1 MKNISSNLAL
11 LSIAIV
17 AGTSISVV
25 LFQYYREI
33 DIEIEREMERL
44 DWQSEIA
51 NQYIQDVIRQSER
64 NVRFLAQIPET
75 QGVVRARLNRGI
87 DPLTGE
93 TEQNWK
99 NRLADIFEAISV
111 SYPRIRQVRLIGAA
125 DDGREIVR
133 INRSRGNVARIAE
146 EELQEKA
153 HTDYVSETLAAPAGT
168 ISVYDINL
176 NRERGEIE
184 VPEVPVLRVA
194 TPVHT
199 ATGEA
204 FGLIVITTDMAAV
217 LNRLHSL
224 YFANET
230 FYLANVA
237 GDYLL
242 HPDGAKTFGFE
253 RGKPSRLQLDF
264 PDIAPFV
271 NDPGQ
276 REVSTT
282 MTAADGS
289 DIVVHLEKL
298 DFGTL
303 PRLRHLIA
311 AAVSPVDRLMGASRE
326 GRLAIIP
333 VSGAL
338 ALIAT
343 VLALFA
349 SRRIVRP
356 LRQLTGAAEEL
367 AKGKTVSEVSVP
379 SDRSDEVGA
388 LARSFHEMALTLEW
402 RTDYAEEWEQ
412 TIQAILEAAVSP
424 IITID
429 GHGKVQQA
437 NSATSAMFGYSR
449 EELVGSNVS
458 MLMRDEDRSRHDG
471 YLATYLNTGKRH
483 IIGIGREVYGVRKD
497 GTEVPVHLAVGEV
510 GRKGRRLYTGIL
522 TDLTELKKVER
533 LKSDFVSTVS
543 HELRT
548 PLTSIKGSL
557 GLLRSSALGDLSG
570 QARMM
575 VDIAYNNSDRLVR
588 LINDILDI
596 EKIEAGKLSFE
607 FQLTGLAPFLARAI
621 EANRN
626 YADDFGVRLELAE
639 VDADLVVETDPD
651 RLMQVMTNLLSNAAK
666 FSPRGGVVTLEACRA
681 GDVARISV
689 TDRGGG
695 IPLAFQ
701 ETIFG
706 KFSQADTSDTKDKG
720 GTGLGLAITKAIVE
734 AHGGTIGFRT
744 AEGAGTTFQI
754 ELPVVQRAYGAVAG
768 ADADADAAEARRHRV
783 LICEDDQ
790 DTASLLYLI
799 IREMGYDAEI
809 CASARQARERL
820 RSGSFAAMTLD
831 LVLPD
836 EDGISL
842 IRELRRAGEFEDLPI
857 LVVSAWA
864 ERGLEELAGGAFA
877 VVDWLEKPIDLIR
890 LRSGISRAV
899 HALKSDS
906 VRILHVED
914 EEDHLAIV
922 SSLVGASAVIDC
934 ARTCEAA
941 RQHLAAHD
949 YDLVILDLVL
959 PDGEGDCLLP
969 LIRGNGSNPPQVLV
983 FSTMEAPDTL
993 AHKVDTALVK
1003 SRTSNEVL
1011 RRQIHALLGSKVTS
1025 REVDLAGTGR
1035 DAA

>member
-1 MKNISSNLAL
+1 
-11 LSIAIV
+11 
-17 AGTSISVV
+17 
-25 LFQYYREI
+25 
-33 DIEIEREMERL
+33 
-44 DWQSEIA
+44 
-51 NQYIQDVIRQSER
+51 
-64 NVRFLAQIPET
+64 
-75 QGVVRARLNRGI
+75 
-87 DPLTGE
+87 
-93 TEQNWK
+93 
-99 NRLADIFEAISV
+99 
-111 SYPRIRQVRLIGAA
+111 
-125 DDGREIVR
+125 
-133 INRSRGNVARIAE
+133 
-146 EELQEKA
+146 
-153 HTDYVSETLAAPAGT
+153 
-168 ISVYDINL
+168 
-176 NRERGEIE
+176 
-184 VPEVPVLRVA
+184 VPVLRVA
-194 TPVHT
+194 TPIHT
-199 ATGEA
+199 ASGEV
-204 FGLIVITTDMAAV
+204 FGLIVINTDMAGV
-217 LNRLHSL
+217 LGRLHSL

-230 FYLANVA
+230 FYLANGE

-242 HPDGAKTFGFE
+242 HPDGAKAFGFE
-253 RGKPSRLQLDF
+253 RGTPSRLQLEF

-276 REVSTT
+276 REMSTT
-282 MTAADGS
+282 MTGADGR

-298 DFGTL
+298 EFGTL

-311 AAVSPVDRLMGASRE
+311 AAVAPVDLLMVESRD

-343 VLALFA
+343 VLALLA
-349 SRRIVRP
+349 ARLIVRP
-356 LRQLTGAAEEL
+356 LRQLTGAAEAL
-367 AKGKTVSEVSVP
+367 AQGKNVSEVCVP

-412 TIQAILEAAVSP
+412 TLQAILEAAMSP

-429 GHGKVQQA
+429 GLGKVQQA
-437 NSATSAMFGYSR
+437 NSATTAMFGYSR

-458 MLMRDEDRSRHDG
+458 MLMREVDRNRHDG
-471 YLATYLNTGKRH
+471 YLATYLNTGERR
-483 IIGIGREVYGVRKD
+483 IIGVGREVYGLRKD

-510 GRKGRRLYTGIL
+510 RRKGRRLYTGIL

-548 PLTSIKGSL
+548 PLTSIKGAL
-557 GLLRSSALGDLSG
+557 GLLRSAALGELAG

-575 VDIAYNNSDRLVR
+575 VDIAYNNRDRLVR

-621 EANRN
+621 EANRGF
-626 YADDFGVRLELAE
+626 ADDFGVRLELAD
-639 VDADLVVETDPD
+639 VDSDLEVETDPD

-666 FSPRGGVVTLEACRA
+666 FSPEGGVVTLEACRA

-695 IPLAFQ
+695 IPQAFQ

-706 KFSQADTSDTKDKG
+706 RFSQADTSDTKDKG

-744 AEGAGTTFQI
+744 AEGAGTTFHI
-754 ELPVVQRAYGAVAG
+754 ELPIVQRAPGPM
-768 ADADADAAEARRHRV
+768 ADAGDGRRPRV

-799 IREMGYDAEI
+799 IQEMGYDAEI
-809 CASARQARERL
+809 CASAKAARECL
-820 RSGSFAAMTLD
+820 RAGPFAAMTLD

-842 IRELRRAGEFEDLPI
+842 IRELRRTAEFEDLPI
-857 LVVSAWA
+857 LVVSAWT
-864 ERGLEELAGGAFA
+864 ERGQEELAGGAFA
-877 VVDWLEKPIDLIR
+877 VVDWLEKPIDLVR
-890 LRSGISRAV
+890 LRSGIGRAV

-922 SSLVGASAVIDC
+922 SSLVGAGAIVDC

-941 RQHLAAHD
+941 RRHLAAHD

-969 LIRGNGSNPPQVLV
+969 LIRGNGSRPPQVLV

-993 AHKVDTALVK
+993 AHKVDTTLVK

-1025 REVDLAGTGR
+1025 REVSLAETGR